1 MNINEFSQK
10 PVSGQTYAKNEVPA
24 FVISTQNT
32 LLAILTIGNE
42 TVFQGS
48 YAPDFDGNIKIDFA
62 GLYDDYLETLIPTG
76 GNNLITHTAYS
87 RQFTATFY
95 VLVGEDV
102 SGEPATLSW
111 NVANATLKSSTSFQ
125 QWSQQNF
132 LTNQPIE
139 KTTNYEAPE
148 WLTWL
153 ALSGSTVL
161 DARFYPKSGGAV
173 DVTVTTQANNGCYSA
188 NVRYSRLIQMANL
201 TANQLK
207 GYYDLILYCGNNEVC
222 RQRYIYE
229 ERSGMEKY
237 YCFVNALGG
246 IDTLICPGDNV
257 LQPET
262 THNVGRFNN
271 KYTALDDTDNIR
283 QWSQNTGMMPNKY
296 RNWIFELLTAKQGAE
311 KYDPAAQDY
320 YEIVVKSSEIAMGD
334 HGQLASATFGYILND
349 PVNVMRDTERA
360 VDRSLHQSVA
370 DEAEEMEDLTVQ
382 VTLAM
387 SPAAGGGTGYET
399 EETLIQATK
408 LYIEWLL
415 NGEPSGLVYY
425 NGKPG
430 SFDPANDTMPVIISK
445 SANTAIQFTTEDA
458 AVAAIIVKYYPS
470 TVQTV

>member
-1 MNINEFSQK
+1 MNINDFSQK
-10 PVSGQTYAKNEVPA
+10 PVSGQTYAKNEVPP
-24 FVISTQNT
+24 FVITTQNT

-48 YAPDFDGNIKIDFA
+48 YAPDFDGNITINFA
-62 GLYDDYLETLIPTG
+62 GLYDDYLETLIPVASS
-76 GNNLITHTAYS
+76 NLITHTTYS

-102 SGEPATLSW
+102 SGDPATLSW
-111 NVANATLKSSTSFQ
+111 NVANATLKSSTPFIT
-125 QWSQQNF
+125 WSQNNF
-132 LTNQPIE
+132 LSNQPIE
-139 KTTNYEAPE
+139 KLTNYEAPE

-161 DARFYPKSGGAV
+161 KACFYPKNGGNRE
-173 DVTVTTQANNGCYSA
+173 VTVTTQASNGCFSA
-188 NVRYSRLIQMANL
+188 NVRFSRIVQMANL
-201 TANQLK
+201 TPNMLK
-207 GYYDLILYCGNNEVC
+207 GYYDLILYNGNTEIC

-229 ERSGMEKY
+229 ERSGLEKY

-262 THNVGRFNN
+262 THNIGRFNN
-271 KYTALDDTDNIR
+271 SYRALDDTAEIR
-283 QWSQNTGMMPNKY
+283 QWSQNTGMMPTLY
-296 RNWIFELLTAKQGAE
+296 RNWIYELLTAKQGAE

-320 YEIVVKSSEIAMGD
+320 YEIVVNSSEIAMGD

-370 DEAEEMEDLTVQ
+370 DEAEEMEDLTQQ

-399 EETLIQATK
+399 EEVLIQATK

-415 NGEPSGLVYY
+415 TGEPTDLVYY

-430 SFDPANDTMPVIISK
+430 SFDPANDTMPVIITK
-445 SANTAIQFTTEDA
+445 SANTAIQFTTEDEA
-458 AVAAIIVKYYPS
+458 ISAIIVKYYPT
-470 TVQTV
+470 TVQSV